1 MELYQ
6 AINQRKTCRDWQDQ
20 DVPLD
25 VIKRII
31 EAGLKAPSHNHLL
44 EWKIIVLHTP
54 EEKTK
59 ALQFTKGFLK
69 KLNQESSFS
78 SSMPNKTMEQKMYKY
93 AMPRE
98 YSMLFNDP
106 YVIIP
111 LFKTNGLQAQSV
123 YDLNSFAS
131 IWCVMENM
139 FLAATAEGLG
149 YSLSVPINKEEETN
163 VRNVLGVPDGYMMAA
178 YIGIGRPDSKAPAIE
193 QYRYTAEHKIHFGT
207 W

>member
-6 AINQRKTCRDWQDQ
+6 AVNQRKTCRDWQDK

-25 VIKRII
+25 AIKRII
-31 EAGLKAPSHNHLL
+31 GAGLKAPSHNHLR
-44 EWKIIVLHTP
+44 EWEFIVLRTP
-54 EEKTK
+54 EEKAK
-59 ALQFTKGFLK
+59 ALQFTKEFLE
-69 KLNQESSFS
+69 KLNQASAFS
-78 SSMPNKTMEQKMYKY
+78 AMPDKTMEQKMYKY

-98 YSMLFNDP
+98 YSMLFNAP

-123 YDLNSFAS
+123 YDLNDFAS

-149 YSLSVPINKEEETN
+149 YSLSVPMNKEEETN
-163 VRNVLGVPDGYMMAA
+163 VRNVLGVPDDYMMAA
-178 YIGIGRPDSKAPAIE
+178 YIGIGHPDPKAPAME
-193 QYRYTAEHKIHFGT
+193 QYQYTADHKMHFGT